1 MQKISNDAQELS
13 TSLNY
18 LNQAQLDAVINNS
31 GPMLVLAGAGTGKTK
46 VLTSKISYILDNM
59 LASAFEILAVT
70 FTNKA
75 AKEMLHRT
83 SSSGSLPWLGTFH
96 SIATK
101 ILRSNASLLG
111 FEESFTIIDSDDQLR
126 LIKSILKE
134 NNIDSDALNPKY
146 VSSLIQR
153 WKDECLLP
161 EDLIYRSDQ
170 NQEVVKIYKIYQER
184 LKSLSAADFGDL
196 LLYNIILFRTHP
208 HILENYQ
215 NRFKYVLVDEYQ
227 DTNAIQYLWL
237 KMLAAKCSNICCV
250 GDEDQS
256 IYGWRGAQIRN
267 ILQFEQDFPGA
278 AVIRLEQNYR
288 STGNIL
294 SAAASLIANN
304 SQRLGKKLWTNGD
317 LGNKVRLVK
326 AVNDKDEADY
336 IAKEIIKLK
345 NHGLSLG
352 SVAILLRSSS
362 QTRNFEETFLTKGL
376 PYKIVGGQKFY
387 SRQEI
392 RDIIAYIRLVCNPT
406 DMLAFERIVN
416 LPKRGIG
423 PLTLSKIITHATINS
438 QSPIEAIGELTRT
451 GEIKGKTGQSLEQ
464 FSKNIANWSNLLDDL
479 SPSALADLIIN
490 QSGYLQM
497 WQAEKT
503 IEAATRIENIQELIK
518 GLNDFPTTREFLD
531 FVSLISDNDTEH
543 GDNMVSIMTIHA
555 AKGLEFDCVFLPC
568 WEEGIFPNQR
578 SLDESGGVG
587 LEEERRL
594 AYVAITRAKKDLYI
608 SYCSIRTIF
617 GITNASIASRFIKE
631 LPIEML
637 EGLTTINNSS
647 THNYS
652 RYYSGNYGF
661 NKKSYQNTFEL
672 KDSKSLFRE
681 GEKVFHE
688 KFGYGL
694 VTSVL
699 GEQVE
704 VDFKFSGYKTILSAY
719 LRKAS

>member
-1 MQKISNDAQELS
+1 MQKISNDTPALS
-13 TSLNY
+13 AALHS
-18 LNQAQLDAVINNS
+18 LNQAQLEAVTNNS
-31 GPMLVLAGAGTGKTK
+31 GPLLVLAGAGTGKTK

-83 SSSGSLPWLGTFH
+83 SSSGTLPWLGTFH

-101 ILRSNASLLG
+101 IMRANASLLG
-111 FEESFTIIDSDDQLR
+111 FEESFTIIDADDQLR
-126 LIKSILKE
+126 LIKNLLKE
-134 NNIDSDALNPKY
+134 NNIDSDTLNPKY

-170 NQEVVKIYKIYQER
+170 NQHVLQIYKIYQER
-184 LKSLSAADFGDL
+184 LKSLSAVDFGDL
-196 LLYNIILFRTHP
+196 LLYNILLFRTHP

-215 NRFKYVLVDEYQ
+215 QRFKYVLVDEYQ

-237 KMLAAKCSNICCV
+237 KMLAQRCNNICCV

-278 AVIRLEQNYR
+278 LVIRLEQNYR
-288 STGNIL
+288 STGRIL
-294 SAAASLIANN
+294 STAAGLIANN
-304 SQRLGKKLWTNGD
+304 SQRLGKKLWTEGD

-326 AVNDKDEADY
+326 AINDKDEADFV
-336 IAKEIIKLK
+336 AKEIIKLK
-345 NHGLSLG
+345 NHGQPLG
-352 SVAILLRSSS
+352 KIAILLRSSS

-392 RDIIAYIRLVCNPT
+392 RDVIAYLRLISNPT

-416 LPKRGIG
+416 LPKRGVG
-423 PLTLSKIITHATINS
+423 ALTLAKIISYATINNLN
-438 QSPIEAIGELTRT
+438 PLEAIAQLTCNN
-451 GEIKGKTGQSLEQ
+451 EIKGKAGQSLEQ
-464 FSKNIANWSNLLDDL
+464 FTRNLISWGHLL
-479 SPSALADLIIN
+479 HELNPSALAELVIN

-497 WQAEKT
+497 WRAENT

-531 FVSLISDNDTEH
+531 FVSLISDNETEH

-555 AKGLEFDCVFLPC
+555 AKGLEFECVFLPC

-594 AYVAITRAKKDLYI
+594 AYVAITRAKQDLYI
-608 SYCSIRTIF
+608 SYCALRTIF
-617 GITNASIASRFIKE
+617 GSTNASIPSRFIKE
-631 LPIEML
+631 LPSEML
-637 EGLTTINNSS
+637 EALATQNQAHTYSYNRFNSG
-647 THNYS
+647 HYS
-652 RYYSGNYGF
+652 F
-661 NKKSYQNTFEL
+661 NRKVIKTPSEVT
-672 KDSKSLFRE
+672 DSRSMFID
-681 GEKVFHE
+681 GDKVFHE
-688 KFGYGL
+688 KFGYGV
-694 VTSVL
+694 VTSVF

-704 VDFKFSGYKTILSAY
+704 VDFKFSGYKTILAAY